1 MIQRYFDFLTQEKY
15 NQLTKIVEKLQWN
28 YAGFSTNES
37 NANKF
42 WYSELM
48 GHTFFTEWLSEI
60 EKLSNKKFKIDRLY
74 ANGQTLGQD
83 GSWHFDS
90 YNNET
95 GYTFLYY
102 FNDFDDVSSIGET
115 YFMVDGEPVAIT
127 PIPNSAV
134 LFHHKYKHKGM
145 APRKGYNDLRVTIA
159 IKLTEIT
166 NT

>member
-1 MIQRYFDFLTQEKY
+1 MIHRYFDFLTQQKY
-15 NQLTKIVEKLQWN
+15 NQLIKIVENLLWI
-28 YAGFSTNES
+28 YSGHSTNDTNS
-37 NANKF
+37 NRF

-48 GHTFFTEWLSEI
+48 GHPFFTEWLSEI
-60 EKLSNKKFKIDRLY
+60 ERLSNKKFKIDRLY

-83 GSWHFDS
+83 GSWHADSQFDS
-90 YNNET
+90 

-102 FNDFDDVSSIGET
+102 LNDYDDVSLIGET

-134 LFHHKYKHKGM
+134 LFHHQYKHKGM

-159 IKLTEIT
+159 FKLTELPT
-166 NT
+166 T

>member
-1 MIQRYFDFLTQEKY
+1 MIERYFDFLTQEKY
-15 NQLTKIVEKLQWN
+15 NQLTKIVEKLKWS
-28 YAGFSTNES
+28 YEGFSTPDKNS
-37 NANKF
+37 NRF
-42 WYSELM
+42 WYCELM
-48 GHTFFTEWLSEI
+48 GHPFFTDWLEEI
-60 EKLSNKKFKIDRLY
+60 QKLTNKKFKIDRLY

-83 GSWHFDS
+83 GSWHVDS
-90 YNNET
+90 NDNEN

-102 FNDFDDVSSIGET
+102 FNDYDDVSLIGET
-115 YFMVDGEPVAIT
+115 YFVVDGEPVGIT

-159 IKLTEIT
+159 FKLTEIT

>member
-1 MIQRYFDFLTQEKY
+1 MIERYFDFLTQEKY
-15 NQLTKIVEKLQWN
+15 NQLTRIVEKFQWN

-37 NANKF
+37 NSNKF

-48 GHTFFTEWLSEI
+48 GHPFFTEWLSEI

-83 GSWHFDS
+83 GSWHVDS
-90 YNNET
+90 NNNET

-102 FNDFDDVSSIGET
+102 FNDSDDISLIGET
-115 YFMVDGEPVAIT
+115 YFIVDGEPLGVT

-159 IKLTEIT
+159 FKLTEIT

>member
-1 MIQRYFDFLTQEKY
+1 MIERYFDFLTQEKY
-15 NQLTKIVEKLQWN
+15 NQLIKIVEKLQWE
-28 YAGFSTNES
+28 YAGYSTTES
-37 NANKF
+37 NSNRF

-48 GHTFFTEWLSEI
+48 EHPFFTEWLSEI
-60 EKLSNKKFKIDRLY
+60 ERLSNKKFKIDRLY

-83 GSWHFDS
+83 GSWHADS
-90 YNNET
+90 QLDS

-102 FNDFDDVSSIGET
+102 FNDFDDVSLIGET
-115 YFMVDGEPVAIT
+115 YFVVDGEPVAIT

-159 IKLTEIT
+159 FKLTELPT
-166 NT
+166 T

>member
-1 MIQRYFDFLTQEKY
+1 MIERYFDFLTQEKY
-15 NQLTKIVEKLQWN
+15 NQLTKIVEKLKWS
-28 YAGFSTNES
+28 YEGFSTPDKNS
-37 NANKF
+37 NRF
-42 WYSELM
+42 WYSELIE
-48 GHTFFTEWLSEI
+48 HPFFTEWLSEI
-60 EKLSNKKFKIDRLY
+60 ERLSNKKFKIDRLY

-83 GSWHFDS
+83 GGWHVDS
-90 YNNET
+90 QLDS

-102 FNDFDDVSSIGET
+102 LNDYDDVSLIGET
-115 YFMVDGEPVAIT
+115 YFMVDGEPVGIT

-159 IKLTEIT
+159 FKLTEIT

>member
-1 MIQRYFDFLTQEKY
+1 MIERYFDFLTQEKY

-28 YAGFSTNES
+28 YAGYSTNES
-37 NANKF
+37 NSNKF

-48 GHTFFTEWLSEI
+48 NHPFFMEWLFEI
-60 EKLSNKKFKIDRLY
+60 EKISNKKFKINRLY

-83 GSWHFDS
+83 GSWHVDSEFD
-90 YNNET
+90 NN
-95 GYTFLYY
+95 YTFLYY
-102 FNDFDDVSSIGET
+102 FNDSDDISLIGET
-115 YFMVDGEPVAIT
+115 YFIVDGEPLGVT

>member
-1 MIQRYFDFLTQEKY
+1 MIERYFDFLTQEKY
-15 NQLTKIVEKLQWN
+15 NQLIKIVEKLQWS
-28 YAGFSTNES
+28 YEGFSTYDKNS
-37 NANKF
+37 NRF

-48 GHTFFTEWLSEI
+48 GHPFFTEWVSEI
-60 EKLSNKKFKIDRLY
+60 ERLSNKKFKIDRLY

-83 GSWHFDS
+83 GNWHPDS
-90 YNNET
+90 DEDS

-102 FNDFDDVSSIGET
+102 FNDGDDISLIGET
-115 YFMVDGEPVAIT
+115 YFIVEGEPIAVT
-127 PIPNSAV
+127 PIPNSAII
-134 LFHHKYKHKGM
+134 FPHKFVHKGM

>member
-1 MIQRYFDFLTQEKY
+1 MIERYFDFLTQEKY
-15 NQLTKIVEKLQWN
+15 NELIKIVENLQWI
-28 YAGFSTNES
+28 YAGHSTLDTSGNR
-37 NANKF
+37 F

-48 GHTFFTEWLSEI
+48 GHPFFTEWLSEI
-60 EKLSNKKFKIDRLY
+60 EKPINKKFKIDRLY

-83 GSWHFDS
+83 GSWHVDS
-90 YNNET
+90 NDNKD

-102 FNDFDDVSSIGET
+102 FNDFNDVSLIGET
-115 YFMVDGEPVAIT
+115 YFVVDGEPVAIT

>member
-1 MIQRYFDFLTQEKY
+1 MIERYFDFLTQEKY
-15 NQLTKIVEKLQWN
+15 NQLIKIVDGLQWT
-28 YAGFSTNES
+28 YAGFSTPDTSS
-37 NANKF
+37 NRF

-48 GHTFFTEWLSEI
+48 EHPFFTEWLSEI
-60 EKLSNKKFKIDRLY
+60 ERLSNKKFKIYRLY

-83 GSWHFDS
+83 GGWHIDSKFDS
-90 YNNET
+90 

-102 FNDFDDVSSIGET
+102 FNDFDDVSLIGET

-134 LFHHKYKHKGM
+134 LFHHQHNHKGM

-159 IKLTEIT
+159 FKLTEIT

>member
-1 MIQRYFDFLTQEKY
+1 MIERYFDFLTQEKY

-28 YAGFSTNES
+28 YAGYSTKES
-37 NANKF
+37 NSNKF

-48 GHTFFTEWLSEI
+48 GHPFFTEWLSEI
-60 EKLSNKKFKIDRLY
+60 EKLTNKKFKINRLY

-83 GSWHFDS
+83 GSWHVDSEFD
-90 YNNET
+90 NN
-95 GYTFLYY
+95 YTFLYY
-102 FNDFDDVSSIGET
+102 FNDSDDISLIGET
-115 YFMVDGEPVAIT
+115 YFIVDGEPLGVT

-134 LFHHKYKHKGM
+134 LFAHKYKHKGM